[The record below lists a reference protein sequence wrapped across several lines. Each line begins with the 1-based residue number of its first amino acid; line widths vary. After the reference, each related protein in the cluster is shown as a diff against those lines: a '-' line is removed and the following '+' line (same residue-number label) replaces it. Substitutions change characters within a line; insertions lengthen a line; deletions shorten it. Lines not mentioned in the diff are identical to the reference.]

1 MSKIARIGKRA
12 WSCEGWCHGR
22 PSKQL
27 NSGNVP
33 DDIAQHEP
41 ERTGARVK
49 RLVAIPSDPYRAL
62 AMTDREIDVALRHIR
77 PGKADAFPLGALQ
90 GMRVLRGYL
99 EELEPRCI
107 ERSLE
112 LGASVKDIADALGIT
127 KQGVYY
133 KLRRRAEHRG
143 AALDAEEDAVVEA

>member
-1 MSKIARIGKRA
+1 MS
-12 WSCEGWCHGR
+12 
-22 PSKQL
+22 
-27 NSGNVP
+27 
-33 DDIAQHEP
+33 
-41 ERTGARVK
+41 
-49 RLVAIPSDPYRAL
+49 
-62 AMTDREIDVALRHIR
+62 DREIEAALRQIR

-112 LGASVKDIADALGIT
+112 LGASVEDVADALGMT

-133 KLRRRAEHRG
+133 KLRRLAGHGG
-143 AALDAEEDAVVEA
+143 ATLDAEEDAVVEA